1 MGSGGEAG
9 VPAFGGAAAG
19 VDPGVPGAAGGGERL
34 QGSVELL
41 GGEVA
46 VHVMGELGAGQ
57 PVGGADQRGVELLGE
72 RVAGRLPERPAGG
85 AGGVVPERER
95 GVEVLGADLGAGCR
109 AARR

>member
-1 MGSGGEAG
+1 M
-9 VPAFGGAAAG
+9 PAFGGAAAG
-19 VDPGVPGAAGGGERL
+19 IDLGAAGAARGGECL
-34 QGSVELL
+34 QGSVELF

-72 RVAGRLPERPAGG
+72 RVAGRLSECPAGG

-95 GVEVLGADLGAGCR
+95 GVQVFGADLVSPSSSA
-109 AARR
+109 